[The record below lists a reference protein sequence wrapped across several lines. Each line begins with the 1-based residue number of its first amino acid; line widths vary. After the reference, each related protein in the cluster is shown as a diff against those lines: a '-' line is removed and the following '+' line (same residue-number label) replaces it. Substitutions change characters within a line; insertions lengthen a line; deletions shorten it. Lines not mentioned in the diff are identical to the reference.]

1 MSHDESMELLAPLAL
16 DAIDNDERAELENH
30 VDTCPICQ
38 RELDQLR
45 EVTYALGNSVEPLPQ
60 GLWTNIANRLHPDEA
75 APLDHPDAIAPE
87 ERIGL
92 ALLPTLDHRWKRNR
106 MATALV
112 IGAMAAGLFAL
123 SLSLASADNRVNH
136 FQNALNNANSQAV
149 AAALVAPGHRTVEL
163 GNGGT
168 PSLAEFVLLPNGNGY
183 LVKSDLPILNASST
197 YQLWGII
204 NGKPISLALMGRAP
218 RFTAFTVVGPP
229 VPSAIAITVEP
240 AGGSPAPTTAIV
252 ASKTL

>member
-1 MSHDESMELLAPLAL
+1 MYHDEAVELLAPLAL

-30 VDTCPICQ
+30 VETCPRCQ

-75 APLDHPDAIAPE
+75 APLNLAGAIALE

-92 ALLPTLDHRWKRNR
+92 ALLPTLEHRSKRNR
-106 MATALV
+106 IATALV

-123 SLSLASADNRVNH
+123 SLSLVGADSRVNH

-163 GNGGT
+163 GTNGT
-168 PSLAEFVLLPNGNGY
+168 SSLAEFVLLPNGSGY
-183 LVKSDLPILNASST
+183 LVKSQLPTLVAAST

-229 VPSAIAITVEP
+229 MPSAIAITIEP
-240 AGGSPAPTTAIV
+240 AGGSTAPTTAMV
-252 ASKTL
+252 ASMTL